1 MEMKCRRLG
10 AILVTALA
18 LTHLV
23 CGPPSRDPATAP
35 AAAGQAAPTSTLER
49 HDFIR
54 TLRLTGIVEAPRST
68 PVTVPRL
75 AGPGINNLVITRLVA
90 AGTSVK
96 PGDLLVEFDR
106 QSQLKAALDRKG
118 EYLDLV
124 AQIRKKQAEQS
135 SSRARDDSE
144 LAQARNA
151 VERARLENLKNE
163 LSPSIVA
170 DKNKL
175 NLQEA
180 EARLKQLEETFDLKR
195 RAAQAELKILEIQR
209 DRAQA
214 AMRHAE
220 ENAGKMAVHARIAG
234 LVVLRSVFKGNGMG
248 EVQEGEEVR
257 AGLPILDVVD
267 PTAMQVRARINQV
280 DVHALRAGQVAQI
293 RLDAYPDKV
302 LAGRLEQVFP
312 IGAVSSLS
320 DKVRSFTAIVSI
332 RGTDPVLMP
341 DLSAAVDVE
350 LERIAG
356 AVVAPR
362 DAVRSDGG
370 RSMVRAR
377 NGSGFEDRQVTT
389 GPANDVEVVIASGA
403 SAGTVVLRDL
413 AAPRR
418 QR

>member
-267 PTAMQVRARINQV
+267 PSAMQVRARINQV

-312 IGAVSSLS
+312 IGAASSLS

-377 NGSGFEDRQVTT
+377 NGSGFEDRRVTT

-413 AAPRR
+413 AAPGR

>member
-1 MEMKCRRLG
+1 MGMDCRRLG
-10 AILVTALA
+10 AILIPVLA
-18 LTHLV
+18 STHLV
-23 CGPPSRDPATAP
+23 CGTPSRDPATAP
-35 AAAGQAAPTSTLER
+35 AATGRAAPTSTLER
-49 HDFIR
+49 RDFVR

-75 AGPGINNLVITRLVA
+75 AGPGINSLVITRLVG

-106 QSQLKAALDRKG
+106 QSQMKAALDRKA
-118 EYLDLV
+118 EYLDFV
-124 AQIRKKQAEQS
+124 AQIKKKQAEQA

-163 LSPSIVA
+163 LSPAIVA

-180 EARLKQLEETFDLKR
+180 EARYKQLEETFGLKR

-220 ENAGKMAVHARIAG
+220 ENAEKMAVHARIAG

-280 DVHALRAGQVAQI
+280 DVHGLRPGQAAEI
-293 RLDAYPDKV
+293 RLDAYPEKV

-332 RGTDPVLMP
+332 RDTDPVLMP

-350 LERIAG
+350 VERIAG

-403 SAGTVVLRDL
+403 TAGTVVLRDL
-413 AAPRR
+413 AAAGGPR
-418 QR
+418 